1 MNSRNGI
8 LFEETNLDLTS
19 RSTIKVIL
27 NSNYKVSESIKVN
40 NIQNN
45 FWETFCDPMLFEK
58 FVEFFTN
65 FSKIKQ
71 CVQIFCSLFSY
82 DSKKIWSKQFVR
94 MRKIFQLQYI

>member
-19 RSTIKVIL
+19 RSTIKVII
-27 NSNYKVSESIKVN
+27 VSESIKVN

-45 FWETFCDPMLFEK
+45 FWETFCDSMVFEK

-82 DSKKIWSKQFVR
+82 DSKRSGQNS
-94 MRKIFQLQYI
+94 L

>member
-27 NSNYKVSESIKVN
+27 NSDYKVSESIKVN

-45 FWETFCDPMLFEK
+45 FWETFCDFMVFEK

-82 DSKKIWSKQFVR
+82 DSKRSGQNS
-94 MRKIFQLQYI
+94 L

>member
-27 NSNYKVSESIKVN
+27 NSDYKVSQSIKVN

-45 FWETFCDPMLFEK
+45 FWETFCDSMVFEK

-71 CVQIFCSLFSY
+71 RVQIFCSLFSY
-82 DSKKIWSKQFVR
+82 DSKRSGQNS
-94 MRKIFQLQYI
+94 L

>member
-27 NSNYKVSESIKVN
+27 NSDYKVSESIKVN

-45 FWETFCDPMLFEK
+45 F
-58 FVEFFTN
+58 
-65 FSKIKQ
+65 
-71 CVQIFCSLFSY
+71 
-82 DSKKIWSKQFVR
+82 
-94 MRKIFQLQYI
+94 